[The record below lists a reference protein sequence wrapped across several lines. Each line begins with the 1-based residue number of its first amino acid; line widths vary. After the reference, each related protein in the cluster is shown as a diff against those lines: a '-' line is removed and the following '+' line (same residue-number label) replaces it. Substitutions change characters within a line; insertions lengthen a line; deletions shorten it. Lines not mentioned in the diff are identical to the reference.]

1 MIDMC
6 FFHQFQFTFLHKQ
19 LSTQSSMGD
28 KFSATKENKHE
39 NIAVMNYA
47 ANIE

>member
-1 MIDMC
+1 
-6 FFHQFQFTFLHKQ
+6 
-19 LSTQSSMGD
+19 MGD